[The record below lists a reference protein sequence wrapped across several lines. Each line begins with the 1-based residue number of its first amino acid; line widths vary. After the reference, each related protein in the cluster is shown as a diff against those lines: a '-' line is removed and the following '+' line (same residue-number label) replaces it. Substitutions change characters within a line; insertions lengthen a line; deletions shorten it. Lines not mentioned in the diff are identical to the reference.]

1 VKKGDTILVDDG
13 LIALEVLKIGQYH
26 VTCKVLNRG
35 KIGKRKSVNLPGIK
49 TTLPAVT
56 KRDKECI
63 TRLAPLGIDFIAQS
77 FVSRREDITE
87 MRSFLRSI
95 ACDALIIAKIEN
107 QDGIDNIDAIVS
119 EADGIMVARGDL
131 GVEIPLEK
139 IPLAQHMMVGKCIDA
154 GKPVIIA
161 THLLESMV
169 TNPRP
174 TRAEVTDVANAV
186 FQKADV
192 IMLSAETTK
201 GEHPIECVR
210 TMHKIAKSVQA
221 QLKFDYPAA
230 AIRTDD
236 PQEAIALASCIN
248 AENLGAKAI
257 LVFSQTGKLLS
268 LVAKKR
274 PNIDIFVFTGSEDMR
289 RKLMLHWST
298 FPFHLEFQ
306 PSFNATITAAFSILK
321 RSSLLV
327 KNDKVVIV
335 SDILPKR
342 GIETLEIR
350 SID

>member
-1 VKKGDTILVDDG
+1 
-13 LIALEVLKIGQYH
+13 
-26 VTCKVLNRG
+26 
-35 KIGKRKSVNLPGIK
+35 
-49 TTLPAVT
+49 
-56 KRDKECI
+56 
-63 TRLAPLGIDFIAQS
+63 
-77 FVSRREDITE
+77 

-107 QDGIDNIDAIVS
+107 QDGIDNIDAIVA

-174 TRAEVTDVANAV
+174 TR
-186 FQKADV
+186 ADV

-289 RKLMLHWST
+289 RKFMLHWST

-327 KNDKVVIV
+327 KNDIV